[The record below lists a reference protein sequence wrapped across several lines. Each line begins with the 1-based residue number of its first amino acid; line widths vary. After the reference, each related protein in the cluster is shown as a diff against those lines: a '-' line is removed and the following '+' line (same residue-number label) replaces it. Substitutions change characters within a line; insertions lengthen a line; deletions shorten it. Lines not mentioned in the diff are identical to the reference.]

1 MSCRAG
7 GLTNE
12 EGNLKGSFMIMDFDS
27 RQQLDEY
34 LKTEPY
40 MTNNVWQQVTIE
52 TCNVVITGK

>member
-1 MSCRAG
+1 
-7 GLTNE
+7 
-12 EGNLKGSFMIMDFDS
+12 MIMDFDS